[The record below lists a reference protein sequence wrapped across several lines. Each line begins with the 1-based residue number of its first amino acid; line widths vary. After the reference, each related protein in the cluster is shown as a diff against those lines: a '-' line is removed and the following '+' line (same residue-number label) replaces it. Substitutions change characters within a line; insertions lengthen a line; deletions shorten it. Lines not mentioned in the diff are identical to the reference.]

1 MYISVNDTVYAF
13 ACVFA
18 SMVAC
23 EVACEVASVAASV
36 VASVVASEIPCV
48 VASMLVCEVACV
60 VASVTACVVASV
72 TASVV
77 DVQRVVPRVVTV
89 DGCIVVNRAVVAD
102 LVSGVLLD
110 GFVKPQGYNR
120 FN

>member
-1 MYISVNDTVYAF
+1 MLIVVTSFVYISVNDTVYAF

-18 SMVAC
+18 S
-23 EVACEVASVAASV
+23 V
-36 VASVVASEIPCV
+36 VAREVPCV
-48 VASMLVCEVACV
+48 VASMVACEVPCE
-60 VASVTACVVASV
+60 VASV

-77 DVQRVVPRVVTV
+77 VVQRVVPSVVTV

>member
-1 MYISVNDTVYAF
+1 MNDTVYAF

-60 VASVTACVVASV
+60 VASVTA
-72 TASVV
+72 SVV

>member
-1 MYISVNDTVYAF
+1 MNDTVYAF

-18 SMVAC
+18 S
-23 EVACEVASVAASV
+23 V
-36 VASVVASEIPCV
+36 VAREVPCV
-48 VASMLVCEVACV
+48 VASMLACEVACV
-60 VASVTACVVASV
+60 VASVTA
-72 TASVV
+72 SVV
-77 DVQRVVPRVVTV
+77 VVQRVVPRVVTV

-102 LVSGVLLD
+102 LVSGILLD